1 MNKFNQETTPPVMKG
16 ASYADRQFL
25 HTFLAGLL
33 LPLAQASIIAAMS
46 MVGTAVTLYLFDAV
60 DYVKPVLVM
69 GVLTWIFTFLYLMR
83 RWLNLT
89 SLEQITGLD
98 INGDGQIGKVPRS
111 GKAAE
116 PLLIR
121 LDEFG
126 ANGHYRSRTMALD
139 VSQDQLR
146 ALAQGLLNGLPF
158 TERQWTGPG
167 KPFSSG
173 PEGSFRPLR
182 RAWLKEGILQVV
194 SDKDHRQG
202 FDFTDEGWAMLEKLA
217 APLSDPPAA
226 KAASPQMP
234 FGNLGGEAVDGDPLS
249 DEEWKA
255 IQEEQERYQS

>member
-1 MNKFNQETTPPVMKG
+1 MNKFQQEIVPPPLMKG

-69 GVLTWIFTFLYLMR
+69 GVLTWILTFLYLMR

-89 SLEQITGLD
+89 SLEKITGLD
-98 INGDGQIGKVPRS
+98 INGDGQIGKAK
-111 GKAAE
+111 KAVE
-116 PLLIR
+116 PLVIR
-121 LDEFG
+121 LDEVG
-126 ANGHYRSRTMALD
+126 ANGHYRSRMMTFD
-139 VSQDQLR
+139 ISQDQLR
-146 ALAQGLLNGLPF
+146 TLAQGLLNGLPF

-182 RAWLKEGILQVV
+182 SAWLKEGILQVV
-194 SDKDHRQG
+194 SDKDNRQG

-217 APLSDPPAA
+217 GLAVSDQRSAA
-226 KAASPQMP
+226 QV
-234 FGNLGGEAVDGDPLS
+234 GEAVDGDPLS
-249 DEEWKA
+249 DEEWQA